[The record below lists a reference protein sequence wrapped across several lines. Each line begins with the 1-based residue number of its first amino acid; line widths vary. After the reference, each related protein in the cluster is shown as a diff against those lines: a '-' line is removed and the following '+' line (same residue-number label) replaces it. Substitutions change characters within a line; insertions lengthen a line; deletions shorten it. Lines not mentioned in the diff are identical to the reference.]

1 MYTTC
6 ISLVYHVYI
15 TTSKQRKLSSI
26 YEYSD
31 NSFVI
36 SIHKEKPRKFNI
48 SRTSQYNL
56 YLRNSR
62 SVHVLGNHSL
72 STGTQYSWGFQT
84 FLYIICILLVTYL
97 LFSCISRLFY
107 CIFMHLAKYKS
118 PTLLCF
124 PAMCRVLNF

>member
-1 MYTTC
+1 MMFLIINITLIFSLNHLEKHRMKCFKKSSKISKNKC
-6 ISLVYHVYI
+6 IPPVYHVYV

-62 SVHVLGNHSL
+62 LANTLCKHSL
-72 STGTQYSWGFQT
+72 STGIQYSWGFQT
-84 FLYIICILLVTYL
+84 FLYITRILL
-97 LFSCISRLFY
+97 SHSEI
-107 CIFMHLAKYKS
+107 
-118 PTLLCF
+118 
-124 PAMCRVLNF
+124 N

>member
-31 NSFVI
+31 NFFVI

-48 SRTSQYNL
+48 SRTSQYL
-56 YLRNSR
+56 I
-62 SVHVLGNHSL
+62 L
-72 STGTQYSWGFQT
+72 S
-84 FLYIICILLVTYL
+84 
-97 LFSCISRLFY
+97 
-107 CIFMHLAKYKS
+107 
-118 PTLLCF
+118 
-124 PAMCRVLNF
+124 